1 MSVSSARRMLA
12 AEDGE
17 EVAACCGGGRRGPG
31 LRGKDREQTGVFWIK
46 KRDAEMR
53 ESGYGKGLRMNG
65 VGGGLGRDEKVG
77 CLRGEQ

>member
-1 MSVSSARRMLA
+1 MLA

-17 EVAACCGGGRRGPG
+17 EVAACCGGGRRGAG

-46 KRDAEMR
+46 KRDAATR
-53 ESGYGKGLRMNG
+53 ESGHGKGWRMNG

-77 CLRGEQ
+77 C